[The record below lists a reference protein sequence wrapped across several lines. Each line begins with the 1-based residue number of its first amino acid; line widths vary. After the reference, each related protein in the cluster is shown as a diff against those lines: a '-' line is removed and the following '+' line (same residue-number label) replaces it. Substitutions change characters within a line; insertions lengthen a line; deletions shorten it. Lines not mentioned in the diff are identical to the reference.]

1 MANMYDYYA
10 YIYVKQGTIAKDMKL
25 LRFSEEQRLAKL
37 RLIRHEAIT
46 LQWRT
51 TVGKVE
57 INKM

>member
-1 MANMYDYYA
+1 MMANMYDYYA

-46 LQWRT
+46 LQ
-51 TVGKVE
+51 
-57 INKM
+57 